1 MTLDCLKV
9 RWEPDPWLQILVA
22 GCLEGIAFYRAKLRL
37 EELATDPG
45 LEVALERCTIEIM
58 LALQIGLDAIL
69 ASAVPQAYA
78 TYRQPLAAA
87 IGFFINHLSPE
98 RASAIVADQFALPGD
113 TSDADR
119 LLALARRSPV
129 LHKLGQILAR
139 DRRLDAQLRRTL
151 QHLES
156 MTSSVPVERLRGQI
170 EREAGDVD
178 GAGIVLDPVALA
190 EASVAVVIGFTWRGE
205 RGVFKLLKPGVEQEL
220 DEELEILDPLGA
232 FLDERCDSL
241 GLPPVDYRETLAQ
254 VRQLLAHEVRLDFE
268 RGHLFEAGRALAAI
282 PGVHVPRLLPFQ
294 SRRLLAMER
303 IDGRKVTEV
312 GNLPMN
318 VRRRLARS
326 VVEALIAAPV
336 WSGASRALF
345 HSDPHAGNLM
355 IDREGRL
362 VPLDW
367 CLASHL
373 DLVARAAIA
382 RVLVGALARDTGA
395 ILAAIESLA
404 IRPVDRGSLRTVVE
418 RHVRALAPLE
428 PPGLAW
434 SMGMLDEAVTLAGL
448 RIGAPLLA
456 FRKALLTLD
465 GVLSDVAPDFSL
477 DRALIAS
484 FLPRL
489 VAEWPWRAVLAPE
502 SRLLPTRITNADLA
516 RLAVALPWLPLF
528 GLLDWAGRA
537 GSGAGSVRNGQVR
550 SGLAG

>member
-9 RWEPDPWLQILVA
+9 RWEPGPWLQILVA
-22 GCLEGIAFYRAKLRL
+22 GCVEDIALYRAKLRL
-37 EELATDPG
+37 EALARDPG

-113 TSDADR
+113 ASDADR

-139 DRRLDAQLRRTL
+139 DRRLDPQLRRTL

-382 RVLVGALARDTGA
+382 RVLV
-395 ILAAIESLA
+395 
-404 IRPVDRGSLRTVVE
+404 
-418 RHVRALAPLE
+418 
-428 PPGLAW
+428 
-434 SMGMLDEAVTLAGL
+434 
-448 RIGAPLLA
+448 
-456 FRKALLTLD
+456 
-465 GVLSDVAPDFSL
+465 
-477 DRALIAS
+477 
-484 FLPRL
+484 
-489 VAEWPWRAVLAPE
+489 
-502 SRLLPTRITNADLA
+502 A
-516 RLAVALPWLPLF
+516 RLPATPARSWPRSNRWRFARSIEARCGRSSSGTFALWPRWSRRASP
-528 GLLDWAGRA
+528 GRWACWTRPSLWPGC
-537 GSGAGSVRNGQVR
+537 GSAPRCSPSAR
-550 SGLAG
+550 LC